1 MTAIVFDIGNVLVR
15 WDPRAAFRRA
25 LGSDEAVDAFLE
37 RTDFHARN
45 LRADRGERFGLLAQ
59 EIQDPD
65 DRALFAAYVQRYA
78 MTISDPIEGTWEIVD
93 RLKRRGHALHAIT
106 NWSAETW
113 PIGITLHPRL
123 QEVFGVTIV
132 SGQVHLAKPEKAIFD
147 LLCRRTGLDP
157 AQCIFV
163 DDSPVNVDGA
173 IAAGMDAVQF
183 TDPAA
188 LDAALTGRG
197 LL

>member
-25 LGSDEAVDAFLE
+25 LGDDAAVDAFLV

-59 EIQDPD
+59 EIADPD
-65 DRALFAAYVQRYA
+65 DRALFGSYVQSYA
-78 MTISDPIEGTWEIVD
+78 MTISDPIEGSWDILH
-93 RLKRRGHALHAIT
+93 RLKRRGHATHAIT

-113 PIGITLHPRL
+113 PIGVTLHPRL

-132 SGQVHLAKPEKAIFD
+132 SGRVGLTKPDRAIFD
-147 LLCRRTGLDP
+147 LFCRRTGLDP
-157 AQCIFV
+157 ATCLFI
-163 DDSPVNVDGA
+163 DDSPANVGGA
-173 IAAGMDAVQF
+173 IAAGWQAHRF
-183 TDPAA
+183 TDPEA
-188 LDAALTGRG
+188 LAEDLTRRG